1 MRSNAAMGAM
11 RGSRRAALAVGLVL
25 LAGCASA
32 PPPKPA
38 PPPPVGDAPLER
50 EQRWLADW
58 YRGTDVAVFLDDGG
72 SLWVEVPLA
81 DAFDA
86 GQTRIKPV
94 LEKVLQRVA
103 AGQQRIPGAQLRVA
117 APTDPDAGPVLADRR
132 AVALR
137 AYLSRRGVPPTAVT
151 TVPAPR
157 AGWVSL
163 QMTSPFRP
171 PAPVRGV
178 L

>member
-1 MRSNAAMGAM
+1 MAIVL
-11 RGSRRAALAVGLVL
+11 AALAL
-25 LAGCASA
+25 LSGCAST

-38 PPPPVGDAPLER
+38 PPPAVGDAPLER
-50 EQRWLADW
+50 EQRWLAEGF
-58 YRGTDVAVFLDDGG
+58 RGTDVAVFLDEDGA
-72 SLWVEVPLA
+72 LWVEVPLA
-81 DAFDA
+81 RSFDA
-86 GQTRIKPV
+86 GQTRIKPE

-103 AGQQRIPGAQLRVA
+103 AGQQRIPGAQLRIA
-117 APTDPDAGPVLADRR
+117 APTDPDAGVVLADRR

-137 AYLSRRGVPPTAVT
+137 AYLARRGVPPAAVT

-163 QMTSPFRP
+163 QMSSPFRP
-171 PAPVRGV
+171 PPPVRGA